1 MAIYAKVT
9 DILTT
14 GFAEIELLGDEYED
28 EPRCIAEFTK
38 KTKVHRDDV
47 IEVEPMKNRIMNDSR
62 IAYVIPPVLFFFIL
76 YITKNLGWGER
87 FLSAAIVG
95 FLAFIISW
103 IMNRRSRML
112 KHRSYKVVRLVKED
126 PNHI

>member
-14 GFAEIELLGDEYED
+14 GFAEIELLGEEYAHER
-28 EPRCIAEFTK
+28 RCIAEFTK
-38 KTKVHRDDV
+38 KTKVHRDDI
-47 IEVEPMKNRIMNDSR
+47 IEVEPMKNRIMNDAR
-62 IAYVIPPVLFFFIL
+62 IAYVIPVVLFVFIL
-76 YITKNLGWGER
+76 FITKNLGWGER

-112 KHRSYKVVRLVKED
+112 RYRKFKVIRMVKED
-126 PNHI
+126 ENHI